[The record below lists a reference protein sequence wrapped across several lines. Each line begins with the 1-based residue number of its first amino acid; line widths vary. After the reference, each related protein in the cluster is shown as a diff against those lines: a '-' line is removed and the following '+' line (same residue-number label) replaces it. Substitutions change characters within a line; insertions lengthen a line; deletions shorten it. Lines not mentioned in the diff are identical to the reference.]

1 MLPESCLQGGAFV
14 SEQHL
19 QQPDIDRIVNACG
32 TQAYVKAGP
41 TETQLWGV
49 PWTEEQFAK
58 QMVEFGHPASLKS
71 GLPAVLNDTIC
82 KYRSMDVHERMA
94 YRASRLGYW
103 LRMLVSLKE
112 DEAALKQQ
120 IDSEVLKVIGQKNV
134 LLWKAMLKSV
144 DYPDQQVTDE
154 FVEGTD
160 LVGCVERTGLWPA
173 RFQPASISVDELC
186 NIATMERNGIHD
198 QFQRGGSD
206 EFSET
211 VWSKTLEEVQSG
223 ALEGPIPLVDI
234 APDVPLSRRFGI
246 QQGHKIRCIDDF
258 SRSSVNATV
267 QSCESPKPHTLDVFA
282 AMCIQ
287 SMTEVETDSPWVGRT
302 FDLVGAYRQ
311 CAVRPSSQKFAHIV
325 VRCPLTS
332 GLFGFRMRA
341 LPFGAIRS
349 VHAFLRFSHSLWYV
363 LVKDLLILTTNYFDD
378 FVSIAA
384 SKEASSVQS
393 CMHMF
398 FKLVG
403 WQFAEVGEKA
413 PEFAELFSALGVSI
427 NVSQFHRGLVMVGNT
442 ESRRKELVEL
452 LEALIETQVLHK
464 AEALRLR
471 GRLQFAA
478 GNVFGRIARASLAVI
493 TQHAYHSHSPRLDQ
507 KAVLALTLHR
517 SLLLDGRPRE
527 LKPARGRPWFVQT
540 DACYEPDGDSVFAGI
555 GAVLFNENGR
565 PVRFFS
571 QRLDA
576 DLLQQMNPEARKT
589 AIYECEFFALFC
601 AFLIWGDRLR
611 TETVFYTDNNAVRD
625 ALISCSTSNRV
636 ARGLLVA
643 TVALETVHQV
653 SPWYARVPTDSNYSD
668 GPSRQDSSK
677 VRALGATEDELDV
690 VDCWARHQALARK
703 WGEPQA

>member
-1 MLPESCLQGGAFV
+1 MVEDAGLFERGRSSVEAANRQRSAQG
-14 SEQHL
+14 H
-19 QQPDIDRIVNACG
+19 
-32 TQAYVKAGP
+32 
-41 TETQLWGV
+41 
-49 PWTEEQFAK
+49 WTEECVA
-58 QMVEFGHPASLKS
+58 VEGDAEVGRLPRPAGH
-71 GLPAVLNDTIC
+71 
-82 KYRSMDVHERMA
+82 
-94 YRASRLGYW
+94 
-103 LRMLVSLKE
+103 
-112 DEAALKQQ
+112 
-120 IDSEVLKVIGQKNV
+120 
-134 LLWKAMLKSV
+134 
-144 DYPDQQVTDE
+144 DE

-287 SMTEVETDSPWVGRT
+287 TMTEVETDSPWVGRT

-332 GLFGFRMRA
+332 EIFGFRMRA

-507 KAVLALTLHR
+507 KAILALTLHR

-653 SPWYARVPTDSNYSD
+653 SPWYARVPTDSNHSD

>member
-1 MLPESCLQGGAFV
+1 
-14 SEQHL
+14 
-19 QQPDIDRIVNACG
+19 
-32 TQAYVKAGP
+32 
-41 TETQLWGV
+41 
-49 PWTEEQFAK
+49 
-58 QMVEFGHPASLKS
+58 
-71 GLPAVLNDTIC
+71 
-82 KYRSMDVHERMA
+82 
-94 YRASRLGYW
+94 
-103 LRMLVSLKE
+103 
-112 DEAALKQQ
+112 
-120 IDSEVLKVIGQKNV
+120 
-134 LLWKAMLKSV
+134 MLKSV

-160 LVGCVERTGLWPA
+160 LVGRVERTGLWPA

-332 GLFGFRMRA
+332 EIFGFRMRA

-507 KAVLALTLHR
+507 KAILALTLHR